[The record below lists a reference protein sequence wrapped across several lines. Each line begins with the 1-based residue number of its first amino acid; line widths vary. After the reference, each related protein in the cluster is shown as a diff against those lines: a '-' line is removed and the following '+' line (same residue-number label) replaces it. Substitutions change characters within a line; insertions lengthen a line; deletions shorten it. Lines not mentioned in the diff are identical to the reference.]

1 MRRYD
6 LGVDVVHAATVRRYA
21 GDWRGACRVTRVDLD
36 LTLERLDG
44 VPAFE
49 DDMRHLAP
57 EVLRWHLLRGDLE
70 PLVHRQL
77 ELARYGKLSLVVRAP
92 RQSGAPVPLV
102 LLVVDGSVYHPPRLP
117 RCVWDVR
124 HLDGLRDAA
133 PPYTWYLDPLNTGDL
148 APSALPPLVRTA
160 VFSDRPR
167 GPYLPA
173 PGVSVPERFHVQ
185 CHRARHYV
193 GWRDGELRLLSHGD
207 ADRERVLHA
216 LGARR
221 FGCFEVEHA
230 WERRAGRLP
239 RRMRAVARHLY
250 LATAYGDAAEVARL
264 LDAGV
269 DPRGVRGPQGQSLL
283 HVADGLDPAVV
294 RRLLDAG
301 LDPDLRDNDGRR
313 TALRR

>member
-1 MRRYD
+1 VRRYD

-36 LTLERLDG
+36 FTLRRLHG
-44 VPAFE
+44 VPEFE

-70 PLVHRQL
+70 PVVRRQL

-102 LLVVDGSVYHPPRLP
+102 MQVLDGTVYHPPALP
-117 RCVWDVR
+117 RYVWDVR
-124 HLDGLRDAA
+124 RLDGLRDAE
-133 PPYTWYLDPLNTGDL
+133 PPYTWYLDPLRAGDL

-160 VFSDRPR
+160 LFPDRPH
-167 GPYLPA
+167 GPYIPA
-173 PGVSVPERFHVQ
+173 PGVRVPERFHVQ
-185 CHRARHYV
+185 CQRARHYV
-193 GWRDGELRLLSHGD
+193 GWRDGTLRLLSHDD
-207 ADRERVLHA
+207 ADRERVLIA

-221 FGCFEVEHA
+221 LGCFEVEHA

-239 RRMRAVARHLY
+239 RRLRAVARHLY
-250 LATAYGDAAEVARL
+250 LATAYGDAAEVRRL

-269 DPRGVRGPQGQSLL
+269 DPRGVRGPQRQSLRDL
-283 HVADGLDPAVV
+283 ARHLGDPAVV
-294 RRLLDAG
+294 RRLTTALDA
-301 LDPDLRDNDGRR
+301 DG
-313 TALRR
+313 